1 MLWYDI
7 GTITKS
13 DVMGHVAPLIVGSQ
27 WSHNGVAQLFTNIH
41 DNGYRMLYLTSR
53 GIGQS
58 SVTRSYLFENVKQ
71 KNFSLP
77 SGPIIM
83 SPDSLTTAFYREVI
97 VKRPQEFKI
106 PALENIRSLF
116 ASSHNP
122 FYAGFGNR
130 VTDLE
135 SYLKVGVPKHRIFII
150 KPSGNIQ
157 TNNTL
162 FHTTYD
168 ELNVDVDSLFMDTTN
183 RFSKEKEEYN
193 SFNYWKSDN
202 LYYLD
207 QELTDIDDDDGSDD
221 KNKKN
226 EKEVVQNGV
235 DTDNKSIQIVTDIH
249 NASKNK

>member
-1 MLWYDI
+1 
-7 GTITKS
+7 
-13 DVMGHVAPLIVGSQ
+13 MGHVAPLIVGSQ
-27 WSHNGVAQLFTNIH
+27 WSHNGVAELFTNIEK
-41 DNGYRMLYLTSR
+41 NGYRMLYLTSR

-116 ASSHNP
+116 NKSHNP
-122 FYAGFGNR
+122 FYSGFGNR
-130 VTDLE
+130 ITDHE
-135 SYLKVGVPKHRIFII
+135 SYLKVGVPQNRIFII
-150 KPSGNIQ
+150 EPAGNIQ

-168 ELNVDVDSLFMDTTN
+168 QLNVDVDSLFMDTN
-183 RFSKEKEEYN
+183 NKFSKEKEEFN
-193 SFNYWKSDN
+193 TFNYWRTDYSF
-202 LYYLD
+202 YVD
-207 QELTDIDDDDGSDD
+207 QDLTDIDCNNKSDD

-226 EKEVVQNGV
+226 GNEIIRNAEENNN
-235 DTDNKSIQIVTDIH
+235 DNQSIQIVT
-249 NASKNK
+249 NK